1 MEVNSY
7 CGNILSMYDNP
18 LLKSMEEQ
26 SSTLADTRS
35 FIEPDVARL
44 INTFILSL
52 NAKSVLELGTCIGYS
67 GIWMAEALKI
77 TDGLLTTID
86 YDIALLKE
94 AKTNFE
100 KAGVSDRVKIIE
112 GDITE
117 VTKRLPTGHFDL
129 VFQDARKSL
138 YPTMLEE
145 CIRLVRVGGV
155 IIADDTLYSRK
166 GTAEKIVSYLKEY
179 NELTLKDHMLYTTTI
194 PVGQGL
200 TISVR
205 LQ

>member
-1 MEVNSY
+1 
-7 CGNILSMYDNP
+7 MYDNP

-35 FIEPDVARL
+35 FVEPDVARL

-52 NAKSVLELGTCIGYS
+52 DAKNVLELGTCIGYS
-67 GIWMAEALKI
+67 GIGMSEALKL
-77 TDGLLTTID
+77 TNGLLTTID

-117 VTKRLPTGHFDL
+117 VTKRLPAEHFDL

-138 YPTMLEE
+138 YPVMLEE

-166 GTAEKIVSYLKEY
+166 GTAEKIVSHVKEY
-179 NELTLKDHMLYTTTI
+179 NELALKDHRLYTTI
-194 PVGQGL
+194 ISVGQGL
-200 TISVR
+200 TISTR
-205 LQ
+205 IQ